1 MNNNGGNH
9 NRELGKLN
17 WNIPLNKN
25 PGEMNEMNTME
36 NVIFEPKGIS
46 QDTNINLPTLHG
58 QITLRIY
65 DGGIFILPG
74 IPNGKNENEI
84 CIHNGHLRI
93 GPYQIF
99 VEQNDLQS
107 SVFVLTESLGSYDG
121 GIRFRNYF
129 SLSEWV
135 RYIDI
140 GKASALP
147 PEANHYKIM
156 DYSEY
161 SPSETHGIIVF
172 LDGSFY
178 KKNVL
183 YGKNVPTP
191 EERMVGLSQEL
202 IYKYRSW
209 VINLAYK
216 YELKNAHEW
225 LEKINKQPTP

>member
-1 MNNNGGNH
+1 MNA
-9 NRELGKLN
+9 
-17 WNIPLNKN
+17 
-25 PGEMNEMNTME
+25 ME
-36 NVIFEPKGIS
+36 NVIFEPNGIS
-46 QDTNINLPTLHG
+46 KDTEINLRMYIESTPDPLPTNHR
-58 QITLRIY
+58 QITLRLY
-65 DGGIFILPG
+65 NSGILILPE
-74 IPNGKNENEI
+74 PNTQDENQI
-84 CIHNGHLRI
+84 YMNSGNLRI
-93 GPYQIF
+93 GHYQIF
-99 VEQNDLQS
+99 VEQDNLQS
-107 SVFVLTESLGSYDG
+107 SVFVLAESLGTYNG

-135 RYIDI
+135 EYRDI
-140 GKASALP
+140 SKASSLP
-147 PEANHYKIM
+147 PKDEHYEIM
-156 DYSEY
+156 DYSKY
-161 SPSETHGIIVF
+161 NPSETHGIIVF